1 MKILLADDHPLFR
14 EGVRHVLA
22 QLDDHVEILD
32 AHDHPSL
39 FSVAAGHADLDL
51 ALVDLNMPGMDG
63 HAAVVR
69 FRSEFPDIP
78 LVILSAMETRADIQ
92 RALNAG
98 ALGYI
103 QKSSPSRVI
112 LDALKQVLAG
122 GLYIPPAMA
131 ESLST
136 NDDRVSSLFP
146 HLTSRQLE
154 VLKLLVQGNPNKTIG
169 QKLGLSEGTVK
180 IHMAAIFRALNVSNR
195 TEATIAARNLGL
207 IVVDTNSLN
216 QT

>member
-22 QLDDHVEILD
+22 QLDDHVEIID

-39 FSVAAGHADLDL
+39 FAAAASHGDLDL
-51 ALVDLNMPGMDG
+51 ALVDLNMPGMEG
-63 HAAVVR
+63 HEAIVR
-69 FRSEFPDIP
+69 FRAEFPDIP
-78 LVILSAMETRADIQ
+78 LVILSATETRADIQ

-112 LDALKQVLAG
+112 LDALEQVLAG

-131 ESLST
+131 DTLST
-136 NDDRVSSLFP
+136 HDDRASSLFP

-154 VLKLLVQGNPNKTIG
+154 VLKLLVHGNPNKTIG

-180 IHMAAIFRALNVSNR
+180 IHMGAIFRALNVSNR

-207 IVVDTNSLN
+207 IAVDSNDAS
-216 QT
+216 

>member
-22 QLDDHVEILD
+22 QLDDHVEIID
-32 AHDHPSL
+32 AHDYPSL
-39 FSVAAGHADLDL
+39 FSVASQHQDLDL

-63 HAAVVR
+63 HEAVVR

-78 LVILSAMETRADIQ
+78 LVILSATETRADIQ

-98 ALGYI
+98 VLGYI

-112 LDALKQVLAG
+112 LDALNQVLAG
-122 GLYIPPAMA
+122 YLYVPPVLA
-131 ESLST
+131 ESLPPNTTAASP
-136 NDDRVSSLFP
+136 VSP

-154 VLKLLVQGNPNKTIG
+154 VLKLLVQGKPNKTIG

-180 IHMAAIFRALNVSNR
+180 IHMAAIFRALKVSNR

-207 IVVDTNSLN
+207 VDADMNNAS
-216 QT
+216 